1 MAGRKEIAITDRQF
15 AVLEILWEHG
25 PLTVR
30 QLRTH
35 LPGKGRQ
42 PYTTVLGML
51 QNMEKAGLVTH
62 DEAGGNAYQYRPLV
76 SKKEATGT
84 LLSDFVRRFFGGS
97 VEALLAGLVDAE
109 GLSPAE
115 LQEFEK
121 RLNQAGRQEEPT
133 ERRQSTSKRGRRSK
147 RE

>member
-15 AVLEILWEHG
+15 AVLEVLWEHG

-30 QLRTH
+30 QLMRH

-62 DEAGGNAYQYRPLV
+62 DDASGNAYQYRPLV
-76 SKKEATGT
+76 GKKEATGT

-115 LQEFEK
+115 LQEFET
-121 RLNQAGRQEEPT
+121 RLRQTGRREEST
-133 ERRQSTSKRGRRSK
+133 ERRQSTSKRGRRRK